1 MSLIAEFV
9 QYNDIFV
16 NKNAGKRNFLH
27 FYFCVQ
33 LLNIL
38 KSEYLCG
45 WSELKEYDWLECLPS
60 QCCS

>member
-45 WSELKEYDWLECLPS
+45 WSELKEFD
-60 QCCS
+60 

>member
-16 NKNAGKRNFLH
+16 NKNAGKRNSLH
-27 FYFCVQ
+27 FCSYVQ

-38 KSEYLCG
+38 KSEYLCV
-45 WSELKEYDWLECLPS
+45 WSELKEFD
-60 QCCS
+60 

>member
-38 KSEYLCG
+38 LNILKSQYLYG
-45 WSELKEYDWLECLPS
+45 WSELKECD
-60 QCCS
+60 